1 MAGVF
6 LRDCDHSL
14 GDWVMVKDLEDKR
27 EVYDRSLNLLM
38 VIDRPAYRFVI
49 EKAYNNLPR
58 FRRRE
63 LYYNAKELLVGEGA

>member
-6 LRDCDHSL
+6 LKDSDHSL
-14 GDWVMVKDLEDKR
+14 GDWVMVKDLEDKL

-63 LYYNAKELLVGEGA
+63 LYYKAKELLTSEEF